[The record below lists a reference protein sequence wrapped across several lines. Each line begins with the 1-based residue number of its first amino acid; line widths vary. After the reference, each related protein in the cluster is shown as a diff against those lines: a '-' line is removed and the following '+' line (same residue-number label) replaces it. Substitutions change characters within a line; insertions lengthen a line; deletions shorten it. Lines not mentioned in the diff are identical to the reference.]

1 MRTRY
6 IQDPQTGEL
15 VLAQDYRENR
25 PAAPYVVGDLP
36 DYESPIDG
44 RVVHGRAGRRE
55 DLRRSG
61 SRPYEGR
68 EAEQKEAARIRRN
81 DEQARDRAIER
92 TAQSVWANLSPEKKR
107 AALRAM

>member
-6 IQDPQTGEL
+6 IQHPETGEL
-15 VLAQDYRENR
+15 ILAEDYRAPHR
-25 PAAPYVVGDLP
+25 PAFYVQPDLP

-68 EAEQKEAARIRRN
+68 EVEAREAARVRKN
-81 DEQARDRAIER
+81 HEAAQERAIER
-92 TAQSVWANLSPEKKR
+92 TAQAVLANMSPEKKR
-107 AALRAM
+107 ALMRGM

>member
-6 IQDPQTGEL
+6 IQHPETGEL
-15 VLAQDYRENR
+15 ILAQDYRANR
-25 PAAPYVVGDLP
+25 PTTPYVVGDLP

-61 SRPYEGR
+61 CRPYEGR
-68 EAEQKEAARIRRN
+68 EAEQKESSRIRRN

-92 TAQSVWANLSPEKKR
+92 TARSVWANLSPEKKR
-107 AALRAM
+107 AALRAL

>member
-6 IQDPQTGEL
+6 IQHPETGEL
-15 VLAQDYRENR
+15 ILAQDYRANR
-25 PAAPYVVGDLP
+25 TAAPYVVGDLP

-61 SRPYEGR
+61 CRPYEGR
-68 EAEQKEAARIRRN
+68 EAEQKEASRIRRN

-92 TAQSVWANLSPEKKR
+92 TAQAVWANLSPEKKR
-107 AALRAM
+107 AALRAL

>member
-6 IQDPQTGEL
+6 IQHPETGEL
-15 VLAQDYRENR
+15 ILAEDYRPPHR
-25 PAAPYVVGDLP
+25 PTHYVMPDLP

-61 SRPYEGR
+61 CRPYEGR
-68 EAEQKEAARIRRN
+68 EVEAREAARVRRN
-81 DEQARDRAIER
+81 HEQAQDRAIER
-92 TAQSVWANLSPEKKR
+92 TAQSVWANMSPEKRR

>member
-6 IQDPQTGEL
+6 IQHPETGEL
-15 VLAQDYRENR
+15 ILAQDYRASR
-25 PAAPYVVGDLP
+25 PPALYVIGDLP

-61 SRPYEGR
+61 CRPYEGR
-68 EAEQKEAARIRRN
+68 EAEQKEASRILRN

-92 TAQSVWANLSPEKKR
+92 TAQSVWANLSSEKKR
-107 AALRAM
+107 AALRAL

>member
-15 VLAQDYRENR
+15 VLAQDYRANR

-68 EAEQKEAARIRRN
+68 QAEQKEAARIWRN

>member
-6 IQDPQTGEL
+6 IQHPETGEL
-15 VLAQDYRENR
+15 IPAHEYRATHR
-25 PAAPYVVGDLP
+25 PTHYVMPDLP

-68 EAEQKEAARIRRN
+68 EAEAREAAR
-81 DEQARDRAIER
+81 ARKNHEAAQERAIER
-92 TAQSVWANLSPEKKR
+92 TAQAVWANMSPEKKR
-107 AALRAM
+107 AAMRGM